1 MHSERIV
8 RILVLSLLGLLHV
21 QAGGCQSYRDGE
33 SRTYGE
39 HTDDVSIRTSI
50 KLRLIGAEDIRSVNI
65 DTEVFKSVVTLTGTV
80 RTDEQRQKVLA
91 IAREVKGVERVVD
104 QLEVVTE

>member
-1 MHSERIV
+1 MHSERIL
-8 RILVLSLLGLLHV
+8 RILVLGLLGLLLV
-21 QAGGCQSYRDGE
+21 QTSGCQSYRDGE

-39 HTDDVSIRTSI
+39 RTDDVSIRTSI
-50 KLRLIGAEDIRSVNI
+50 KLRLIGAEDVRSIDV